1 MEPSV
6 IELIPPG
13 VPFGFDNL
21 MHSMLKREV
30 PVRTFLHNGL
40 WLDIGR
46 IEDFQRAQELAFDE
60 EAPAFETTPA
70 AFETA
75 AA

>member
-1 MEPSV
+1 
-6 IELIPPG
+6 
-13 VPFGFDNL
+13 
-21 MHSMLKREV
+21 MLKREV